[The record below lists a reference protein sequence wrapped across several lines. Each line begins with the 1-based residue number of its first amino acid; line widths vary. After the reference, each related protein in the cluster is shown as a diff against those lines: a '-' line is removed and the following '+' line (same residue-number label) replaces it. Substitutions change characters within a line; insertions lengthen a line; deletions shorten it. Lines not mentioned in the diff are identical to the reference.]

1 MVMATLTNTPV
12 RVRLALKHA
21 SRTANSAFTCRRCLH
36 NQPRQPPHAP
46 SSNSNS
52 TSSRTWASYPSRR
65 QTPFLTAFKTP
76 DRLFLRAQSSSA
88 TAPSPLGA
96 LSQTIGQS
104 PSGNAANATSSSS
117 SSSSSSWPN
126 HTPRSVGYFL
136 LLSATSVFGIVVL
149 GGLTRL
155 TESGLSITEW
165 KPVTGSFPPTT
176 PEHWEAEFALYRQ
189 SPEFKMLNSRM
200 GLEEFKEIYWMEW
213 GHRLWGR
220 FVGVS
225 FLLPTLYFVARKR
238 VDKRMAGRLLG
249 ICGLIGFQ
257 GFIGW
262 WMVKSGLK
270 DELLETGSQ
279 PRVSQY
285 RLAAHLGTAFIA
297 YLSMVYNGALILREN
312 RFLQDPH
319 AALSRLQTLRSTPL
333 TPFRRSVAALAAL
346 TFLTAMSGALVAG
359 LDAGLVYNDFPWMG
373 HPNFLPPRRELLDP
387 FYSHQPNRR
396 EGGAVPEQDMGD
408 LLWRNMCE
416 NPVTAQLDHRILATT
431 TFFAVLGLFA
441 YSRLSPRLRTALPRD
456 ARTAVLGTVHL
467 VSLQVALG
475 ISTLWYLV
483 PTPVAA
489 AHQAGALALLTGV
502 FVLGSR
508 VWVPGRTWRL
518 VQRAVRESSLGSKVK
533 SSGRKMVGSAS
544 SQ

>member
-1 MVMATLTNTPV
+1 MTTLTNAPV
-12 RVRLALKHA
+12 RLRLALKHA
-21 SRTANSAFTCRRCLH
+21 SRTSNSTFTCRRCLH
-36 NQPRQPPHAP
+36 DQSRQPPAP
-46 SSNSNS
+46 SSTSN
-52 TSSRTWASYPSRR
+52 TRRTWESFPSRR

-76 DRLFLRAQSSSA
+76 DRLFLRSQSSSA

-104 PSGNAANATSSSS
+104 PSKTAANATSSSS
-117 SSSSSSWPN
+117 SSTSSWPN

-270 DELLETGSQ
+270 DELL
-279 PRVSQY
+279 
-285 RLAAHLGTAFIA
+285 
-297 YLSMVYNGALILREN
+297 
-312 RFLQDPH
+312 
-319 AALSRLQTLRSTPL
+319 
-333 TPFRRSVAALAAL
+333 
-346 TFLTAMSGALVAG
+346 
-359 LDAGLVYNDFPWMG
+359 
-373 HPNFLPPRRELLDP
+373 
-387 FYSHQPNRR
+387 
-396 EGGAVPEQDMGD
+396 
-408 LLWRNMCE
+408 
-416 NPVTAQLDHRILATT
+416 
-431 TFFAVLGLFA
+431 
-441 YSRLSPRLRTALPRD
+441 
-456 ARTAVLGTVHL
+456 
-467 VSLQVALG
+467 
-475 ISTLWYLV
+475 
-483 PTPVAA
+483 
-489 AHQAGALALLTGV
+489 
-502 FVLGSR
+502 
-508 VWVPGRTWRL
+508 
-518 VQRAVRESSLGSKVK
+518 
-533 SSGRKMVGSAS
+533 
-544 SQ
+544 

>member
-1 MVMATLTNTPV
+1 MTTLTNLPV
-12 RVRLALKHA
+12 RLRLAVKHA
-21 SRTANSAFTCRRCLH
+21 SRTSHPAFTCRRCLH
-36 NQPRQPPHAP
+36 NQPRQSPPAP
-46 SSNSNS
+46 SSNSS
-52 TSSRTWASYPSRR
+52 GSSRTWDSFPSRR

-76 DRLFLRAQSSSA
+76 DRLFLRSQSSSA
-88 TAPSPLGA
+88 TAPSSLGA

-104 PSGNAANATSSSS
+104 SSARAANATS

-200 GLEEFKEIYWMEW
+200 DLAEFKEIYWMEW

-238 VDKRMAGRLLG
+238 VDKRMAGRLSG

-319 AALSRLQTLRSTPL
+319 AALSRLQTLRSGPL

-359 LDAGLVYNDFPWMG
+359 LDAGLVYNDFP
-373 HPNFLPPRRELLDP
+373 
-387 FYSHQPNRR
+387 
-396 EGGAVPEQDMGD
+396 
-408 LLWRNMCE
+408 
-416 NPVTAQLDHRILATT
+416 
-431 TFFAVLGLFA
+431 
-441 YSRLSPRLRTALPRD
+441 
-456 ARTAVLGTVHL
+456 
-467 VSLQVALG
+467 
-475 ISTLWYLV
+475 
-483 PTPVAA
+483 
-489 AHQAGALALLTGV
+489 
-502 FVLGSR
+502 
-508 VWVPGRTWRL
+508 
-518 VQRAVRESSLGSKVK
+518 
-533 SSGRKMVGSAS
+533 
-544 SQ
+544 